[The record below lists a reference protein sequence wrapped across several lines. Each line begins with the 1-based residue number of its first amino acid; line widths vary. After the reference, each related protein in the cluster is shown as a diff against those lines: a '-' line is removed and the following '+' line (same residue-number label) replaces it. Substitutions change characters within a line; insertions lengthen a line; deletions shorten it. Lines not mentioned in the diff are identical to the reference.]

1 MCKFKELVEHIA
13 KNSIRLVNLS
23 MGSNKLKDWVCFKKV
38 VSKFKDIIF
47 VVSAGNNGFNID
59 ETPIYPASLDLQNIL
74 TVTSSD
80 QSGRLG
86 RGSNFG
92 QNSVDFILPA
102 ERLEVIDH
110 RGVKAFT
117 GGTSY
122 AAPRLVAL
130 ISRYIEKQPN
140 CTNSEIYD
148 FLKKRA
154 VQKGKKLTKYGWIPD
169 PLDNYL
175 INQL

>member
-74 TVTSSD
+74 TCLLYTSPSPRDSD
-80 QSGRLG
+80 S
-86 RGSNFG
+86 
-92 QNSVDFILPA
+92 
-102 ERLEVIDH
+102 
-110 RGVKAFT
+110 
-117 GGTSY
+117 
-122 AAPRLVAL
+122 
-130 ISRYIEKQPN
+130 SRMP
-140 CTNSEIYD
+140 SS
-148 FLKKRA
+148 A
-154 VQKGKKLTKYGWIPD
+154 
-169 PLDNYL
+169 
-175 INQL
+175 